1 MVRTSTSAWR
11 RFALLALA
19 WLSLWMGGWVTAT
32 AAPVQLNNEDLAEVV
47 GRDGISLVVH
57 LEVNTSDTSSDT
69 AGARFTRSFTVNG
82 TTTYATAQGL
92 RGALD
97 LVGLTIDVKARGGL
111 SDGSYID
118 IGLPGVIAANQLGFR
133 SFGVQ
138 TDAQAAVP
146 AEQNF
151 GGVLLNGSATQ
162 TGHFLMWAQ

>member
-1 MVRTSTSAWR
+1 MVRTSSCAWR

-19 WLSLWMGGWVTAT
+19 WLFLWVGGVGTAT
-32 AAPVQLNNEDLAEVV
+32 AAPALLNNDDLSEVT
-47 GRDGISLVVH
+47 GRDGISIVVH

-69 AGARFTRSFTVNG
+69 AGARFTRSFMVNG

-92 RGALD
+92 RGVVD
-97 LVGLTIDVKARGGL
+97 LVGLTVDVKARGGL
-111 SDGSYID
+111 NDGSYID
-118 IGLPGVIAANQLGFR
+118 IGLPGVVAANQFGFR

-151 GGVLLNGSATQ
+151 GGVLLHGLATQ
-162 TGHFLMWAQ
+162 TGHFLMWAK

>member
-1 MVRTSTSAWR
+1 MVRTFSCAWR

-19 WLSLWMGGWVTAT
+19 WLGLWAAGVVAAT
-32 AAPVQLNNEDLAEVV
+32 AAPLQLSNEDLSEVS

-69 AGARFTRSFTVNG
+69 AGARFTRSFAVNG
-82 TTTYATAQGL
+82 TTTYASAQGL
-92 RGALD
+92 RGVVD
-97 LVGLTIDVKARGGL
+97 LVGLTVDVKARGGL
-111 SDGSYID
+111 NDGSYID
-118 IGLPGVIAANQLGFR
+118 IGLPSVVAANQFGFR

-162 TGHFLMWAQ
+162 TGHFLMWAK